1 MCAKTKFPLYLPGR
15 DCPTNKNTTVIAADL
30 RRRKSKI
37 SVYNCSAGDIE
48 QKVEAEYKTEDFA
61 TFSDMAQ
68 KFISDNQISGIDRIS
83 IAVPGPVISG
93 RCETENLPWVI
104 EAEKVRKNL
113 GFKKAYLINDLE
125 ATAYSLADV
134 YDNKFETIHTSKN
147 RVRGNVAILA
157 PGNGL
162 GEAGLF
168 YDGVNLRPFATEGGH
183 SEFSPR
189 TDFEIQ
195 FYQFLNK
202 IYGIV
207 TWESVLSKDGI
218 YNIYRFLRDVG
229 RHKEDKGVN
238 EKVQN
243 EDFLDVIAGFGQEN
257 SSRLVDLTVEMFL
270 EFLAREANNL
280 VLKLKAT
287 GGLIITGEITDKI
300 HGLIDKEKF
309 YKDFKISDRMEHLLK
324 DIPIYI
330 LRNEKEIIEGAA
342 YYGTFIESGNQ

>member
-15 DCPTNKNTTVIAADL
+15 ECPTNKNTKVIAADL
-30 RRRKSKI
+30 RKKTSRLA
-37 SVYNCSAGDIE
+37 VYNCSNGDIE
-48 QKVEAEYKTEDFA
+48 QKIEAEYNTADFSS
-61 TFSDMAQ
+61 FSEMAK
-68 KFISDNQISGIDRIS
+68 KFISEYDISDIDRIS
-83 IAVPGPVISG
+83 VAVPGPVIAG
-93 RCETENLPWVI
+93 KCETDNLPWLI

-113 GFKKAYLINDLE
+113 DFKKAYLINDLE

-134 YDNKFETIHTSKN
+134 YDNKFEIIHSSKN
-147 RVRGNVAILA
+147 KMKGNVAILA

-168 YDGVNLRPFATEGGH
+168 YDGENLRPFATEGGH

-207 TWESVLSKDGI
+207 TWESVLSKEGF

-229 RHKEDKGVN
+229 RHKEDKALT
-238 EKVQN
+238 EKIQN
-243 EDFLDVIAGFGQEN
+243 EDFLDVVASFGAEK
-257 SSRLVDLTVEMFL
+257 SSRLINLTVEMFL

-300 HGLIDKEKF
+300 YKLVDNDKF
-309 YKDFKISDRMEHLLK
+309 YKDFKISDRMEHVLK

-342 YYGTFIESGNQ
+342 YYGTFVESGNQ